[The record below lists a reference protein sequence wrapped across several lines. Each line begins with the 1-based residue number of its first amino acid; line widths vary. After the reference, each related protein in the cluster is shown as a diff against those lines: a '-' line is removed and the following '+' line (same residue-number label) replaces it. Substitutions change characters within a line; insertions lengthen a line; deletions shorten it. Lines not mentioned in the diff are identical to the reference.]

1 MPHAAAVPGSL
12 VQDRMGGF
20 QWMAIGIC
28 VLLTMLDGFDV
39 MVMAFTASHV
49 SDEWQL
55 SGKLLGGL
63 LSAGLIGMAVGSLCL
78 APLADR
84 WGRRRL
90 ILGCLAIL
98 TVGMGASAMAQN
110 VQQLWVLRVFTG
122 LGIGGMFPGVGAI
135 TAEYASAKWRST
147 AVVLQTTGY
156 PIGAAFGG
164 VIADLILEHWHLHWH
179 AVFLFGAGCSLLFM
193 PLVLACL
200 PESLDF
206 LISRR
211 PPNAL
216 ARLNATLLRMR
227 QAPLSELPALPRRDA
242 VPRQGYAVLFVG
254 AMRRRSLLLAL
265 AFFLHMFAFY
275 FVLSWTPK
283 LLVAAGMSVQQGIT
297 GGTLLNLGGIVGG
310 GVFGWLAVRWS
321 LRWLTLGMFLLAA
334 LAMLVFAGYS
344 TQLAAA
350 FAIALFI
357 GAAVFAA
364 MSGLYATA
372 PVVFDASIRGTGL
385 GWAIGIGR
393 LGAILSPPTVGLLID
408 AGWEPSRLYMIFT
421 LPLLLAAAA
430 LLALRAR

>member
-1 MPHAAAVPGSL
+1 MPHAAVPGSL
-12 VQDRMGGF
+12 MQDRMGGF
-20 QWMAIGIC
+20 QWMAVGIC
-28 VLLTMLDGFDV
+28 VVLTMLDGFDV

-63 LSAGLIGMAVGSLCL
+63 LSAGLIGMAVGSLCV

-98 TVGMGASAMAQN
+98 TVAMGASAMAQN
-110 VQQLWVLRVFTG
+110 VQQLWILRAFTG
-122 LGIGGMFPGVGAI
+122 LGIGAMFPSIGAI
-135 TAEYASAKWRST
+135 TAEYASARWRSA

-156 PIGAAFGG
+156 PIGAALGG
-164 VIADLILEHWHLHWH
+164 VIAGLLLERWHLHWH
-179 AVFLFGAGCSLLFM
+179 AVFLFGAGCSLLCM

-206 LISRR
+206 LVSQR
-211 PPNAL
+211 PSNAL
-216 ARLNATLLRMR
+216 AQLNATLLRMR
-227 QAPLSELPALPRRDA
+227 QAPLPELPALPPRDA

-265 AFFLHMFAFY
+265 AFFLHMFAFF

-283 LLVAAGMSVQQGIT
+283 LLIAAGMSAQQGIT

-310 GVFGWLAVRWS
+310 GVFSWLAVRWS
-321 LRWLTLGMFLLAA
+321 LRWSTLAMFLLGA
-334 LAMLVFAGYS
+334 LAMLAFSAYS
-344 TQLAAA
+344 THLASA
-350 FAIALFI
+350 FAIALVI

-372 PVVFDASIRGTGL
+372 PVVFDASIRSTGL

-393 LGAILSPPTVGLLID
+393 IGAILSPPTVGWLLD
-408 AGWEPSRLYMIFT
+408 GGWSPQHLYLLCT
-421 LPLLLAAAA
+421 VPLLLAAVA
-430 LLALRAR
+430 LLALRTR

>member
-1 MPHAAAVPGSL
+1 MPHAAVPGSL
-12 VQDRMGGF
+12 MQDRMGGF
-20 QWMAIGIC
+20 QWMAVGIC
-28 VLLTMLDGFDV
+28 VVLTMLDGFDV

-63 LSAGLIGMAVGSLCL
+63 LSAGLIGMAVGSLCV

-98 TVGMGASAMAQN
+98 TVAMGASAMAQN
-110 VQQLWVLRVFTG
+110 VQQLWILRAFTG
-122 LGIGGMFPGVGAI
+122 LGIGAMFPSIGAI
-135 TAEYASAKWRST
+135 TAEYASARWRSA

-156 PIGAAFGG
+156 PIGAALGG
-164 VIADLILEHWHLHWH
+164 VIAGVLLERWHVHWH
-179 AVFLFGAGCSLLFM
+179 AVFLFGAGCSLLCM

-206 LISRR
+206 LVSQR
-211 PPNAL
+211 PTNAL
-216 ARLNATLLRMR
+216 AQLNATLLRMR
-227 QAPLSELPALPRRDA
+227 HAPLPELPALPPRDA
-242 VPRQGYAVLFVG
+242 VPRKGYAVLFVG

-265 AFFLHMFAFY
+265 AFFLHMFAFF

-283 LLVAAGMSVQQGIT
+283 LLIAAGMSAQQGIT

-310 GVFGWLAVRWS
+310 GVFSWLAVRWS
-321 LRWLTLGMFLLAA
+321 LRWSTLGMFLLGA
-334 LAMLVFAGYS
+334 LAMLAFSAYS
-344 TQLAAA
+344 THLASA
-350 FAIALFI
+350 FAIALVI

-372 PVVFDASIRGTGL
+372 PVVFDASIRSTGL

-393 LGAILSPPTVGLLID
+393 IGAILSPPTVGWLLD
-408 AGWEPSRLYMIFT
+408 GGWSPQHLYLLCT
-421 LPLLLAAAA
+421 VPLLLAAVA
-430 LLALRAR
+430 LLALRTR

>member
-1 MPHAAAVPGSL
+1 
-12 VQDRMGGF
+12 MGGF
-20 QWMAIGIC
+20 QWMAVGIC
-28 VLLTMLDGFDV
+28 VVLTMLDGFDV

-63 LSAGLIGMAVGSLCL
+63 LSAGLIGMAVGSLCV

-98 TVGMGASAMAQN
+98 TVAMGASAMAQN
-110 VQQLWVLRVFTG
+110 VQQLWISRAFTG
-122 LGIGGMFPGVGAI
+122 LGIGAMFPSIGAI
-135 TAEYASAKWRST
+135 TAEYASARWRSA

-156 PIGAAFGG
+156 PIGAALGG
-164 VIADLILEHWHLHWH
+164 VIAGLLLERWHLHWH
-179 AVFLFGAGCSLLFM
+179 AVFLFGAGCSLLCM

-206 LISRR
+206 LVSQR
-211 PPNAL
+211 PSNAL
-216 ARLNATLLRMR
+216 AQLNATLLRMR
-227 QAPLSELPALPRRDA
+227 HAPLPELPPRDA

-265 AFFLHMFAFY
+265 AFFLHMFAFF

-283 LLVAAGMSVQQGIT
+283 LLIAAGMSAQQGIT

-310 GVFGWLAVRWS
+310 GVFSWLAVRWS
-321 LRWLTLGMFLLAA
+321 LRWSTLAMFLLGA
-334 LAMLVFAGYS
+334 LAMLAFSAYS
-344 TQLAAA
+344 THLASA
-350 FAIALFI
+350 FAIALVI

-372 PVVFDASIRGTGL
+372 PVVFDASIRSTGL

-393 LGAILSPPTVGLLID
+393 IGAILSPPTVGWLLD
-408 AGWEPSRLYMIFT
+408 GGWSPQHLYLLCT
-421 LPLLLAAAA
+421 VPLLLAAVA
-430 LLALRAR
+430 LLALRTR

>member
-1 MPHAAAVPGSL
+1 MPHAAVPGSL
-12 VQDRMGGF
+12 MQDRMGGF
-20 QWMAIGIC
+20 QWMAVGIC
-28 VLLTMLDGFDV
+28 VVLTMLDGFDV

-63 LSAGLIGMAVGSLCL
+63 LSAGLIGMAVGSLCV

-84 WGRRRL
+84 WGRRHL

-98 TVGMGASAMAQN
+98 TVAMGASAMAQN
-110 VQQLWVLRVFTG
+110 VQQLWILRAFTG
-122 LGIGGMFPGVGAI
+122 LGIGAMFPSIGAI
-135 TAEYASAKWRST
+135 TAEYASAKWRSA

-156 PIGAAFGG
+156 PIGAALGG
-164 VIADLILEHWHLHWH
+164 VIAGLLLERWHLHWH
-179 AVFLFGAGCSLLFM
+179 AVFLFGAGCSLLCM

-206 LISRR
+206 LVSQR
-211 PPNAL
+211 PSNAL
-216 ARLNATLLRMR
+216 AQLNATLLRMR
-227 QAPLSELPALPRRDA
+227 QAPLPELPALPPRDA

-265 AFFLHMFAFY
+265 AFFLHMFAFF

-283 LLVAAGMSVQQGIT
+283 LLIAAGMSAQQGIT

-310 GVFGWLAVRWS
+310 GVFSWLAVRWS
-321 LRWLTLGMFLLAA
+321 LRWSTLAMFLLGA
-334 LAMLVFAGYS
+334 LAMLAFSAYS
-344 TQLAAA
+344 THLASA
-350 FAIALFI
+350 FAIALVI

-372 PVVFDASIRGTGL
+372 PVVFDASIRSTGL

-393 LGAILSPPTVGLLID
+393 IGAILSPPTVGWLVDRGWSPQHLYLLC
-408 AGWEPSRLYMIFT
+408 T
-421 LPLLLAAAA
+421 VPLLLAAVA
-430 LLALRAR
+430 LLALRTR